1 MGEIRKELAKG
12 VFYTAIAKYAGI
24 LINIAITAILARLLT
39 PADFGIIAIA
49 TVLIV
54 FFDTISDSG
63 IGPAI
68 IQNKTLTRDDLSCY
82 FSLTLYIGVL
92 LSVIFFLVSSWISKF
107 YGDDLLRPI
116 LQIMSVAIF
125 FRFANIVPNALLQRN
140 KRFRFIAIRTVS
152 IQAVCGLGAIGCA
165 YYGAGAYSLLIP
177 PVFSAILLFIVSYME
192 ATVPFTLKINKESIS
207 KILSYSLYQFL
218 FSFIN
223 YFSRNLDKLV
233 VGKVFGASTLGYYEK
248 SYRLMML
255 PVNNLSHVISPAIQ
269 PIFSEYQNDRKW
281 LYEKS
286 MKIFEL
292 LAFVGL
298 PLSVLLFFCSRE
310 IILIV
315 LGEQWHGAIESFRIL
330 SLSVGFQMI
339 YSPQGAFF
347 QSANAVKPMFYNGLF
362 TAFLTILGLVIG
374 CLVFHS
380 VIILCWM
387 IVLSYAIAF
396 FVTYNVMFKV
406 VFHIPYKCFL
416 KILIRPIIIA
426 FIMFFAISVIDSFFD
441 GYPIF
446 IGLLVKVTVWGGI
459 MLYSE
464 HRYNYLKIHLNRK
477 NKE

>member
-1 MGEIRKELAKG
+1 MGEVRKELAKG

-82 FSLTLYIGVL
+82 FSLTLYIGGL

-107 YGDDLLRPI
+107 YGDNLLCPI

-152 IQAVCGLGAIGCA
+152 IQAGCGLGAIGCA

-192 ATVPFTLKINKESIS
+192 ITVPFTFRIRIKSVN
-207 KILSYSLYQFL
+207 KILSYSLFHFS

-233 VGKVFGASTLGYYEK
+233 VGKVFGTSTLGYYEK
-248 SYRLMML
+248 SYKLMML
-255 PVNNLSHVISPAIQ
+255 PVGNITNVISPAIQ

-292 LAFVGL
+292 LAFIGF
-298 PLSVLLFFCSRE
+298 PLSVLLFFCSKE

-315 LGEQWHGAIESFRIL
+315 FGEQWHGAIEPFRIL

-362 TAFLTILGLVIG
+362 TAFLNILGLVIG
-374 CLVFHS
+374 CYVFHS
-380 VIILCWM
+380 ISILCWM
-387 IVLSYAIAF
+387 IVISYAIAF
-396 FVTYNVMFKV
+396 FVTYDVMFKV
-406 VFHIPYKCFL
+406 VFHVSYKNFL
-416 KILIRPIIIA
+416 KILIQPIIIVFVIVLILYA
-426 FIMFFAISVIDSFFD
+426 MEVFLVEYHVLLSLLAKTIIWGIIMVCIESKKQYLR
-441 GYPIF
+441 G
-446 IGLLVKVTVWGGI
+446 
-459 MLYSE
+459 
-464 HRYNYLKIHLNRK
+464 YLKK
-477 NKE
+477 